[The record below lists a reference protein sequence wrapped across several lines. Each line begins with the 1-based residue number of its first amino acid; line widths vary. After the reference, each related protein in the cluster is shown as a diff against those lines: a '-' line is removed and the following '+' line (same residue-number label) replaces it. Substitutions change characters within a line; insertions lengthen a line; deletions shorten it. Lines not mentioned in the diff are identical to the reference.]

1 MKLSDNPQAFK
12 DAGDYAP
19 IGGYADD
26 DDPPEMVEAQAEE
39 MRWRQDRQERADLV
53 REVQD
58 QLFQAIEKVED
69 AVRGT
74 EIEDNIDA
82 YVIAHLKILASGD
95 HGYVSRDT
103 SLDDVVRM
111 LLGRDED
118 EDEDW

>member
-1 MKLSDNPQAFK
+1 MLLSDNPKAFK
-12 DAGDYAP
+12 DAGDMEP
-19 IGGYADD
+19 TGGYDTY
-26 DDPPEMVEAQAEE
+26 PPEMDEAFEQE
-39 MRWRQDRQERADLV
+39 RRERADLV
-53 REVQD
+53 REAQD

-74 EIEDNIDA
+74 EIEGNIDA